1 MSRRDDIVAAA
12 RDLLEAE
19 GEDALTMRAIA
30 DRVGMRAPSLY
41 KHITGKEELEVAL
54 VALGLA
60 EQAELFETAV
70 ATAPDPVAAIAAD
83 YRAWAARHP
92 HLYRLMNDRPL
103 PRERLP
109 EGLETRVLAPVLTAL
124 GGDRTRARAMWA
136 FAHGMV
142 SLELAGRFPE
152 DADPA
157 AAWAVG
163 LAGITTVDTVEMDST
178 ATHEDGHRP

>member
-12 RDLLEAE
+12 RDLLEAD

-30 DRVGMRAPSLY
+30 DRLGIRAPSLY
-41 KHITGKEELEVAL
+41 KHITDKAELEVAL
-54 VALGLA
+54 VAQGLA
-60 EQAELFETAV
+60 EQAELFEAAL

-83 YRAWAARHP
+83 YRSWAARHP
-92 HLYRLMNDRPL
+92 HLYRLMHDRPL

-109 EGLETRVLAPVLTAL
+109 EGLEMRAIAPVVTAV
-124 GGDRTRARAMWA
+124 GGDRTRARAVWA

-142 SLELAGRFPE
+142 SLELAGRFPD
-152 DADPA
+152 DADLA

-163 LAGITTVDTVEMDST
+163 LAGITAVDTVGMDRT
-178 ATHEDGHRP
+178 AAHEEGHRP